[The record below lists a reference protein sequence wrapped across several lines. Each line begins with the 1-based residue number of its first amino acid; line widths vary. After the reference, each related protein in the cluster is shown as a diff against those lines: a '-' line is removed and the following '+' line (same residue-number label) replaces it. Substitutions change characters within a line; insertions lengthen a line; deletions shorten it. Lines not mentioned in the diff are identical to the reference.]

1 MASRHDGPAPPAP
14 NDLAQLDDINSVLD
28 DKNFVVVDPGLDQVH
43 LLTEIE
49 ELKQQ
54 LAIAQSVIEKSNISE
69 SQASRL
75 VAQSHLSVT
84 QLVDDNSLLESQVK
98 VLRDKLQATQVGG
111 LGELKAVFEAE
122 KHELS
127 TRYTFE
133 VEDLQMNC
141 KQLAQNAQENSSRY
155 NAEASKVE
163 QLSATTRELRKQ
175 AAAQADIIQALEAQN
190 KRHELRIA
198 TDAEDVALGR
208 TLSDSFHRQIE
219 ELHSSIEA
227 MYATASASSDSSAD
241 GDEVAAAAASQAKLI
256 AKQLSEA
263 LAKLADAALE
273 KEQSARDK
281 RQAEVTRAAL
291 QEEVAAEAAAKSE

>member
-1 MASRHDGPAPPAP
+1 MHATMASRQDGPAPPAP
-14 NDLAQLDDINSVLD
+14 SDLAQLDDINSVLD

-54 LAIAQSVIEKSNISE
+54 LAIAQSVIEKSSISE

-98 VLRDKLQATQVGG
+98 ALRDKLQATQVGS

-122 KHELS
+122 KHELM
-127 TRYTFE
+127 TRYTFD

-141 KQLAQNAQENSSRY
+141 KLQAQHAQENSSRY

-163 QLSATTRELRKQ
+163 QLSATIRELRKQ
-175 AAAQADIIQALEAQN
+175 TATQADAIQALEAQN

-208 TLSDSFHRQIE
+208 TLSESFHRQIE

-227 MYATASASSDSSAD
+227 MYATASSGGDSD
-241 GDEVAAAAASQAKLI
+241 EAASQAKLI

-281 RQAEVTRAAL
+281 RQAEVARAAL
-291 QEEVAAEAAAKSE
+291 QEEVAVEAAAKSE

>member
-1 MASRHDGPAPPAP
+1 VHATMASRQDGPAPPAP
-14 NDLAQLDDINSVLD
+14 SDLAQLDDINSVLD

-54 LAIAQSVIEKSNISE
+54 LAIAQSVIEKSSISE

-98 VLRDKLQATQVGG
+98 ALRDKLQATQVGS

-122 KHELS
+122 KHELM
-127 TRYTFE
+127 TRYTFD

-141 KQLAQNAQENSSRY
+141 KLQAQHAQENSSRY

-163 QLSATTRELRKQ
+163 QLSATIRELRKQ
-175 AAAQADIIQALEAQN
+175 TATQADAIQALEAQN

-208 TLSDSFHRQIE
+208 TLSESFHRQIE

-227 MYATASASSDSSAD
+227 MYATASSGGDSD
-241 GDEVAAAAASQAKLI
+241 EAASQAKLI

-281 RQAEVTRAAL
+281 RQAEVARAAL
-291 QEEVAAEAAAKSE
+291 QEEVAVEAAAKSE